1 MFDLNSLNP
10 QQREAV
16 IHREGPLLL
25 LAGAGSGKTRVITC
39 RIAHLL
45 ESGVPAEQ
53 ILAVTFTNKAAKE
66 MSERVQEMVGK
77 AACKGMV
84 VATFHALCVRLLKN
98 HIDRLGFKKNFS
110 IYPASDQQRLIR
122 DLLRELSA
130 ESSTKD
136 ADEVLWRIS
145 SAKNQCLLP
154 EQYKGSERDP
164 FSLVAAHIY
173 PRYQQALKAFN
184 AVDFDDLLVFGVRL
198 FDENPDLLEHYR
210 QRFQFQM
217 VDEYQD
223 TNPVQ
228 YRLLQLLAGGHGN
241 LCVVGDDDQSIY
253 AFRGA
258 DVSNILDFE
267 KDFPNSKVIKLEQ
280 NYRSSGNILACANA
294 VIKQNRKRRDKALW
308 TAYGDGAAVEY
319 LLCEDSE
326 DEARMV
332 MERIHTEMA
341 RGNFSYGDF
350 AILYRTN
357 TQSRSYEEQL
367 NYEDIPFVLI
377 GGQQFFERKEVKDV
391 ISYLKVMV
399 NPNDEVNLLR
409 ILNYPKRGIG
419 ESTID
424 RMIRYSAEH
433 NIPLWKLLHHPEEV
447 GEINEKTQAAMLE
460 FTDLIRRYSQL
471 FSKSLPM
478 VETLKAFLAEAKLAE
493 EIYRQ
498 EKDPI
503 VAKRRVD
510 NQEEIVNSLAYYL
523 ERSEYPSLT
532 GFVERI
538 SLSDDDRPGKN
549 DKESKLDRN
558 AVTLMSLHSSKGL
571 EFPVVFLVGMEE
583 GFLPHKKS
591 IYETFDIDEER
602 RLCYVG
608 ITRAQKQLILLGARH
623 RRKYGKLEQRE
634 PSRFLSEI
642 PKDRLHVPGREKPV
656 ASTPEQE
663 ALSASNFFSNMSQLF
678 GE

>member
-1 MFDLNSLNP
+1 MP
-10 QQREAV
+10 A
-16 IHREGPLLL
+16 
-25 LAGAGSGKTRVITC
+25 AGA
-39 RIAHLL
+39 
-45 ESGVPAEQ
+45 
-53 ILAVTFTNKAAKE
+53 
-66 MSERVQEMVGK
+66 VQ
-77 AACKGMV
+77 
-84 VATFHALCVRLLKN
+84 
-98 HIDRLGFKKNFS
+98 
-110 IYPASDQQRLIR
+110 
-122 DLLRELSA
+122 
-130 ESSTKD
+130 
-136 ADEVLWRIS
+136 
-145 SAKNQCLLP
+145 
-154 EQYKGSERDP
+154 GSERDP

-478 VETLKAFLAEAKLAE
+478 VETLKAFSRRGQTGRGDLPSGEGSDRCQTAG
-493 EIYRQ
+493 RQ
-498 EKDPI
+498 PGGDRQQPGLLSGTQRIPEPDRFCRTHLPLG
-503 VAKRRVD
+503 RRPAG
-510 NQEEIVNSLAYYL
+510 QERQGEQA
-523 ERSEYPSLT
+523 
-532 GFVERI
+532 
-538 SLSDDDRPGKN
+538 RPQ
-549 DKESKLDRN
+549 
-558 AVTLMSLHSSKGL
+558 
-571 EFPVVFLVGMEE
+571 
-583 GFLPHKKS
+583 
-591 IYETFDIDEER
+591 
-602 RLCYVG
+602 C
-608 ITRAQKQLILLGARH
+608 RH
-623 RRKYGKLEQRE
+623 
-634 PSRFLSEI
+634 P
-642 PKDRLHVPGREKPV
+642 
-656 ASTPEQE
+656 
-663 ALSASNFFSNMSQLF
+663 
-678 GE
+678 